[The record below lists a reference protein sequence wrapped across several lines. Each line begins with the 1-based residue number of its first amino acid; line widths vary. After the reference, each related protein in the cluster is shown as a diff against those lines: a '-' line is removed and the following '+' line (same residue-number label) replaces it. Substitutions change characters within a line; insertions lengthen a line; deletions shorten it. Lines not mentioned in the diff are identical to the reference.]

1 MAHCQITD
9 CYWNE
14 ETKVASVTIT
24 SQWGKFTE
32 YAKPH
37 DEDMDVANKW
47 IGWSIAEYKCRM
59 KLQQKRAAAMRER
72 YNGLVAYEDQLWYSF
87 KYNDALRYAK
97 KDWYDARD
105 KYHALKNNFHAFCKD
120 QVESRRKFLEDLE
133 KKGL

>member
-1 MAHCQITD
+1 MAHCQLTD

-24 SQWGKFTE
+24 SQWGTFTE

-87 KYNDALRYAK
+87 KYNDSLRYAK

-105 KYHALKNNFHAFCKD
+105 KYRALKNNFHTFCKD
-120 QVESRRKFLEDLE
+120 QVDSRRKFLDDLE